1 LNTLSGNTR
10 KPLFQRG
17 SGLGL
22 RAALLLLLSIA
33 LLAVDHRTETF
44 DPARNVMS
52 QLLAPITWT
61 SRLPSTVSAIG
72 NYAQTRGELMAEN
85 EHLSESLLRL
95 RARTSKVQA
104 LEAENQRLRELL
116 SSSEQIEDSVLVAEI
131 LATNQDPYRHQIVL
145 NRGTGDGVYRGQA
158 IIDAYGVLGQVV
170 RVLPDTAVGLLIT
183 DPDHGVPVEVNRTGL
198 QTVALGRGDGQGLS
212 LPFLPGNADIKV
224 GDLLVS
230 SALGGR
236 FPPGYPVGEVA
247 ELLYQPGEHFMEAIA
262 YPTARIN
269 QGRQVLLVWSETVQ
283 SEPGI
288 TETVPAMPAAEGT
301 GVEPKEAAVPTAEQA
316 EPPKPLRPATPNTAT
331 AAPGQ

>member
-1 LNTLSGNTR
+1 M
-10 KPLFQRG
+10 
-17 SGLGL
+17 
-22 RAALLLLLSIA
+22 
-33 LLAVDHRTETF
+33 LAVDHRTDTF
-44 DPARNVMS
+44 DPVRKLLS
-52 QLLAPITWT
+52 QLLAPIIWT

-116 SSSEQIEDSVLVAEI
+116 SSSEQVKDSVLVAEI
-131 LATNQDPYRHQIVL
+131 LSTNQDPYRHQIVL

-212 LPFLPGNADIKV
+212 LPFLPGNADIEV

-247 ELLYQPGEHFMEAIA
+247 ELRYQPGEHFMEAIA

-283 SEPGI
+283 SEPGS
-288 TETVPAMPAAEGT
+288 TETAPAAAEDAAA
-301 GVEPKEAAVPTAEQA
+301 EPKEAAAAAAEQA
-316 EPPKPLRPATPNTAT
+316 EPPQPQTRKPQTSAGPNTAT
-331 AAPGQ
+331 TAPEQ